1 MVFSCNS
8 VLIISLIY
16 IINMRAPGKGAESA
30 KKKNLISIDFMR
42 QKVKSKN
49 LKYNFLRIDKEKSI
63 QLFTNGGWH
72 FNNIMKPE
80 EISNKLKAFA
90 HTEFSEDKFSNPKI
104 IQQKINQRIDLFDR
118 DQHYK
123 VIHLNKDFPIYI
135 LENKEKYSDFL
146 IVNKKI

>member
-1 MVFSCNS
+1 
-8 VLIISLIY
+8 
-16 IINMRAPGKGAESA
+16 
-30 KKKNLISIDFMR
+30 MR
-42 QKVKSKN
+42 QKIKSKN

-90 HTEFSEDKFSNPKI
+90 HTEFSGDEFSTPKI
-104 IQQKINQRIDLFDR
+104 IEQKIDQRIDLFDR

-123 VIHLNKDFPIYI
+123 VIDLNEDFPIYI
-135 LENKEKYSDFL
+135 LENKEKYINFL
-146 IVNKKI
+146 IDNKKI